1 MALNTKYRTDKP
13 EIMDDFALEG
23 EILRD
28 ALDKIA
34 KINQLLGGNK
44 LTLKGVQELLKQS
57 KKEEVKIVD
66 VGCGNGDMLRTL
78 ADFGLNNKLNFKLI
92 GIDANNFTISHAIQL
107 SEKYTNISYRCED
120 IFKDSFKELKYD
132 IVLC

>member
-13 EIMDDFALEG
+13 EIMDDFFMEG

-34 KINQLLGGNK
+34 KINQLLGGNM
-44 LTLKGVQELLKQS
+44 LTLQGVKELLYGISNS
-57 KKEEVKIVD
+57 KEIVIVD

-78 ADFGLNNKLNFKLI
+78 SDFGLKNK
-92 GIDANNFTISHAIQL
+92 
-107 SEKYTNISYRCED
+107 
-120 IFKDSFKELKYD
+120 
-132 IVLC
+132 